1 MSDRIEGLA
10 GLVIWTTAERYAAM
24 RAFYVDTLGLAPRSD
39 RDGFVSFVLSAP
51 DGPDDV
57 RLNVSV
63 HREIEGAARDPL
75 RIMLLLRVDDIHA
88 TAARL
93 QSAGVVFMRPPEQE
107 PWGGWIA
114 TFPDPDGN
122 VVQLLQPAG

>member
-1 MSDRIEGLA
+1 MTDRVSGLA
-10 GLVIWTTAERYAAM
+10 GVVIWTTAERYPAM
-24 RAFYVDTLGLAPRSD
+24 RAFYVDTLDLATRSD
-39 RDGFVSFVLSAP
+39 RADFVSFVLSEA
-51 DGPDDV
+51 DDV
-57 RLNVSV
+57 RLNLSV
-63 HREIEGAARDPL
+63 HREVEGAARDPL

-93 QSAGVVFMRPPEQE
+93 EAAAVRFTRPPERE

-122 VVQLLQPAG
+122 IVQLLQPAS

>member
-1 MSDRIEGLA
+1 MSDRITGLA
-10 GLVIWTTAERYAAM
+10 GVVIWTTHERYPAM

-39 RDGFVSFVLSAP
+39 RPDFVSFVLSAP
-51 DGPDDV
+51 GCPDDV

-63 HREIEGAARDPL
+63 HREVEGAARDPL

-93 QSAGVVFMRPPEQE
+93 QVAGVRFTRPPEQE

-114 TFPDPDGN
+114 TFSDPDGN
-122 VVQLLQPAG
+122 VVQLLQAA

>member
-1 MSDRIEGLA
+1 MTDRIEGLA
-10 GLVIWTTAERYAAM
+10 GVVIWTTADRYTAM

-39 RDGFVSFVLSAP
+39 RDRFVSFVLGAA
-51 DGPDDV
+51 DDV
-57 RLNVSV
+57 RLNISV
-63 HREIEGAARDPL
+63 HAEVEGAARDPL
-75 RIMLLLRVDDIHA
+75 RIMLLLRVADIHV

-93 QSAGVVFMRPPEQE
+93 QDAGVRFTRPPEQE

-122 VVQLLQPAG
+122 TVQLLQPAG

>member
-10 GLVIWTTAERYAAM
+10 GVVIWTTAERYAAM

-39 RDGFVSFVLSAP
+39 RANFVSFVLSEA
-51 DGPDDV
+51 DDV

-63 HREIEGAARDPL
+63 HREVEGAARDPL
-75 RIMLLLRVDDIHA
+75 RIMLLLRVEDIHA
-88 TAARL
+88 TASRL
-93 QSAGVVFMRPPEQE
+93 EAAGVAFMRPPEQE

-122 VVQLLQPAG
+122 TVQLLQPAG